1 MNMYEHASRY
11 NSPISLSTM
20 VTIVLTG
27 GTGVMPGGSSKVK
40 SIENVSEDSGM
51 VSSVMTIS
59 TQDSVSPGLMTRES
73 ALPTKSSFSE
83 RIKGE
88 DVSYHRMD

>member
-1 MNMYEHASRY
+1 MYEHTSRY

-20 VTIVLTG
+20 VTMELIG
-27 GTGVMPGGSSKVK
+27 GMGVTSGGSSKVK
-40 SIENVSEDSGM
+40 SIENVSEDSGL

-73 ALPTKSSFSE
+73 ALLMKSSFSE
-83 RIKGE
+83 RNKE
-88 DVSYHRMD
+88 VSYHRME